1 MNESL
6 EKIIQCPN
14 CKRTITEGDKYCRF
28 CGTSTSMSEPNFI
41 ESVPRPV
48 MDIRDRFG
56 CIYGPPP
63 APKPPMPPEPDN
75 FEAVINQEKQ
85 QDYKPISKKKKL
97 SNKKTCAWR
106 NFFKPVINKKAKRD
120 DSDE

>member
-14 CKRTITEGDKYCRF
+14 CKSTITEGDKYCRF
-28 CGTSTSMSEPNFI
+28 CGASTSMSGPNFI
-41 ESVPRPV
+41 APVPQ
-48 MDIRDRFG
+48 
-56 CIYGPPP
+56 CLYGPPP
-63 APKPPMPPEPDN
+63 APKPPMPPEPDS